1 MKPNEV
7 TEEMLTAFDAVLNL
21 HDRIPDAI
29 AAAINAMQKP
39 QNDANKTLRDLS
51 ARMAMSGHERI
62 DRNGTYRTSYDEGY
76 SDAMF
81 RAASWVDAALTAKEE

>member
-1 MKPNEV
+1 MKPSEV
-7 TEEMLTAFDAVLNL
+7 TEEMLTAFEAVLNT

-51 ARMAMSGHERI
+51 ERMAISGSERI
-62 DRNGTYRTSYDEGY
+62 DRNGNYRTSYDEGY
-76 SDAMF
+76 SDAML
-81 RAASWVDAALTAKEE
+81 RAACWVDAATKEE